1 MSTTDIASLVLRID
15 SSQVEVGNTAL
26 SRLNG
31 TSAGVEQQT
40 HRTASATSLL
50 SRAFGALAAVAGT
63 VGLAALAKDATL
75 LAARYETMGVVMKI
89 AGNNA
94 GYTKVQ
100 MDAFAKS
107 LQQSGISMLQSRNV
121 LTQLASANIE
131 LASASALARA
141 AQDLAV
147 VANINSSEALERMTQ
162 GIIGG
167 EVEILQTL
175 GMQVQWEAG
184 YKKLAAQLGTTS
196 DKLTE
201 HQKIV
206 ARTNAVIE
214 EGAKYNGIYEESM
227 GTAGKALTSLT
238 RYWEDLKVK
247 IGEAALPAFS
257 DAIFTLTDA
266 LKAANKEL
274 DAAGSNGTI
283 DSIGKGLASA
293 FATVKE
299 TVLVLGAN
307 VAYVFAGIGRE
318 IAAIAAQAVAVY
330 KNLDFVAA
338 GGIGEALRK
347 DNETAKKAL
356 LAFENSVMKVGKGNA
371 TQLEESM
378 LNARSSSKKTE
389 EQRIAEGAAARKA
402 KEAEDALAAKKKGG
416 GGGGAKGGSSE
427 ADTYKQLTKAIYEKT
442 AAAALEDDGT
452 RKLTDGENVRA
463 KLLYDLTN
471 GQVKLT
477 AAHKSSI
484 LVKLDALIIAEQE
497 KAMAIAYSK
506 TMQEMNTT
514 VVTADDSTR
523 ELDAAQKVLLE
534 TMRQPEWERMP
545 LVWKETVIA
554 QAQSASEL
562 IKISNRQAELN
573 ELQRQT
579 PSAVLEKTRETM
591 IDLADEYERGTF
603 GLVGSTE
610 AMSKYAEIV
619 DVALGRS
626 SESIQKQADAMDKF
640 AEAAATNIQKTMADF
655 LFDPF
660 ANGTKGMVEAF
671 GTAVRK
677 MIADA
682 VAADLGK
689 RLFGN
694 NGTGISSLFSK
705 GFSLVS
711 GLLGASTG
719 VPTLAGA
726 GTATENWIDSGGLG
740 SSAESGGGLF
750 GLLSGILPKF
760 DAGTPF
766 VERDTAAIIHRG
778 ERVLTSEE
786 NAQGIGDTYILK
798 QVLPK
803 GSTSETKLAAGQGAQ
818 VGFAMLKRAK
828 RFQ

>member
-26 SRLNG
+26 SRLSG
-31 TSAGVEQQT
+31 TSARVEQQT
-40 HRTASATSLL
+40 HRTASATGLL
-50 SRAFGALAAVAGT
+50 SRAFGVLAAAAGA
-63 VGLAALAKDATL
+63 VGLSALAKDATL

-94 GYTKVQ
+94 GYTKAQ

-107 LQQSGISMLQSRNV
+107 LEQSGISMLQSRNI
-121 LTQLASANIE
+121 LTQLATANID
-131 LASASALARA
+131 LANASALGRV

-147 VANINSSEALERMTQ
+147 VANINSSEALERMTH
-162 GIIGG
+162 GIVGG
-167 EVEILQTL
+167 EIEILRTL

-201 HQKIV
+201 HQKV
-206 ARTNAVIE
+206 VSRTNTVIQ
-214 EGAKYNGIYEESM
+214 EGVKYNGIYEESM

-247 IGEAALPAFS
+247 IGEVTLPAFS
-257 DAIFTLTDA
+257 DAVFTLTDA

-274 DAAGSNGTI
+274 DAAGSNGI
-283 DSIGKGLASA
+283 IASIGKGLAGA
-293 FATVKE
+293 FTTVKE

-318 IAAIAAQAVAVY
+318 IAAIAAQAVALS
-330 KNLDFVAA
+330 KLDFVAF
-338 GGIGEALRK
+338 GGIGEALQK
-347 DNETAKKAL
+347 DNEAAKKAL
-356 LAFENSVMKVGKGNA
+356 LAFENSVLKVGKGNA
-371 TQLEESM
+371 TQMEESM
-378 LNARSSSKKTE
+378 LNARSSSRKTE

-402 KEAEDALAAKKKGG
+402 KEAEDALAAKKTGG
-416 GGGGAKGGSSE
+416 AKGGAKGGSSE

-442 AAAALEDDGT
+442 AATALEDDGT

-477 AAHKSSI
+477 AAHKSAI
-484 LVKLDALIIAEQE
+484 LVKLEALIVAEQE

-506 TMQEMNTT
+506 TMQEINTT

-562 IKISNRQAELN
+562 IKISNRQAKLN

-591 IDLADEYERGTF
+591 IDLANEYERGTF
-603 GLVGSTE
+603 GLVGSAE

-626 SESIQKQADAMDKF
+626 SDGIQKQADAMDKF

-689 RLFGN
+689 RLFGD
-694 NGTGISSLFSK
+694 NGSGISSLFSK

-719 VPTLAGA
+719 VPTLSGA

-740 SSAESGGGLF
+740 NSAASGGGLF

-760 DAGTPF
+760 DTGTPF

-778 ERVLTSEE
+778 ERILTSEE
-786 NAQGIGDTYILK
+786 NARGVGDTYILK

-803 GSTSETKLAAGQGAQ
+803 GSPSETKLAAGQGAQ
-818 VGFAMLKRAK
+818 AGFAMLKRAK

>member
-26 SRLNG
+26 SRFSE
-31 TSAGVEQQT
+31 TSARAEQQT
-40 HRTASATSLL
+40 HRTASATGLL
-50 SRAFGALAAVAGT
+50 SRAFGALAAAAGT

-107 LQQSGISMLQSRNV
+107 LEQSGISMLQSRNI
-121 LTQLASANIE
+121 LTQLSTANID
-131 LASASALARA
+131 LANASALGRV

-147 VANINSSEALERMTQ
+147 VANINSSEALERMTH

-167 EVEILQTL
+167 EIEILRTL

-201 HQKIV
+201 HQKV
-206 ARTNAVIE
+206 MSRTNTVIQ
-214 EGAKYNGIYEESM
+214 EGVKYNGIYEESM
-227 GTAGKALTSLT
+227 STAGKALTSLT

-247 IGEAALPAFS
+247 IGEVTLPAFS
-257 DAIFTLTDA
+257 DAVFTLTDA

-274 DAAGSNGTI
+274 DEAGSSGTI
-283 DSIGKGLASA
+283 ASIGKFLAGA
-293 FATVKE
+293 FTTVKE

-318 IAAIAAQAVAVY
+318 IAAIAAQAAAVY

-338 GGIGEALRK
+338 GGIREALLK
-347 DNETAKKAL
+347 DNEAAKKAL
-356 LAFENSVMKVGKGNA
+356 LAFENSVLKTGKGNA
-371 TQLEESM
+371 TQMEESM

-416 GGGGAKGGSSE
+416 AKGGSGSSE

-442 AAAALEDDGT
+442 AATALEDDGT

-477 AAHKSSI
+477 AAHKSAI
-484 LVKLDALIIAEQE
+484 LVKLEALIVAEQE

-506 TMQEMNTT
+506 TMQEINTT

-562 IKISNRQAELN
+562 IKISNRQAKLN

-591 IDLADEYERGTF
+591 IDLANEYERGTF
-603 GLVGSTE
+603 GLVGSAE

-626 SESIQKQADAMDKF
+626 SDGIQKQADAMDKF

-689 RLFGN
+689 RLFGD
-694 NGTGISSLFSK
+694 NGSGISSLFSK

-719 VPTLAGA
+719 IPTLSGA

-740 SSAESGGGLF
+740 NSAASGGGLF
-750 GLLSGILPKF
+750 SLLSGILPKF

-786 NAQGIGDTYILK
+786 NARGVGDTYILK

-803 GSTSETKLAAGQGAQ
+803 GSPSETKLAAGQGAQ
-818 VGFAMLKRAK
+818 AGFAMLKRAK